1 MALRSHVTLHFRSKG
16 EKEGKEM
23 KSIAIASLFVLA
35 GTAAQ
40 AEIVCTTHRGCFE
53 TGGRIILGN
62 GGGVNRQEST
72 ISHRDAAPK
81 KIIFR
86 RHYNAGE

>member
-1 MALRSHVTLHFRSKG
+1 VVAGHGTRIRFSK
-16 EKEGKEM
+16 KEFGN
-23 KSIAIASLFVLA
+23 AINCFASLLVLA

-72 ISHRDAAPK
+72 ISHRDAKPK
-81 KIIFR
+81 KIVFR
-86 RHYNAGE
+86 RHYNTGE

>member
-1 MALRSHVTLHFRSKG
+1 MR
-16 EKEGKEM
+16 
-23 KSIAIASLFVLA
+23 SIAIASLLVLA

-72 ISHRDAAPK
+72 ISHREAKPK
-81 KIIFR
+81 KPSSVATPELAAELWER
-86 RHYNAGE
+86 SEAWVSSA

>member
-1 MALRSHVTLHFRSKG
+1 MR
-16 EKEGKEM
+16 
-23 KSIAIASLFVLA
+23 SIAIASLLVLA
-35 GTAAQ
+35 GTAAK

-62 GGGVNRQEST
+62 GGGVNRQESNIT
-72 ISHRDAAPK
+72 HREAKPK

>member
-1 MALRSHVTLHFRSKG
+1 MAVSFFQ
-16 EKEGKEM
+16 KEFGM
-23 KSIAIASLFVLA
+23 QSLAISSLFVLA
-35 GTAAQ
+35 STAVQ

-62 GGGVNRQEST
+62 GGGVNRQAST
-72 ISHRDAAPK
+72 ISHREAKPK

>member
-1 MALRSHVTLHFRSKG
+1 MR
-16 EKEGKEM
+16 
-23 KSIAIASLFVLA
+23 SIAIASLLVLA

-72 ISHRDAAPK
+72 ISHREAKPK
-81 KIIFR
+81 KIIF
-86 RHYNAGE
+86 AGTTTRASSALTTPSA

>member
-1 MALRSHVTLHFRSKG
+1 MR
-16 EKEGKEM
+16 
-23 KSIAIASLFVLA
+23 SIAIASLLVLA

-72 ISHRDAAPK
+72 SSHREAKPK

>member
-1 MALRSHVTLHFRSKG
+1 MR
-16 EKEGKEM
+16 
-23 KSIAIASLFVLA
+23 SIAIAGLLVLA

-62 GGGVNRQEST
+62 GGGGVRSVQSPHGYSGFE
-72 ISHRDAAPK
+72 
-81 KIIFR
+81 
-86 RHYNAGE
+86 

>member
-1 MALRSHVTLHFRSKG
+1 MRQAAALNPVTSSRSNSNA
-16 EKEGKEM
+16 
-23 KSIAIASLFVLA
+23 INAIASLLVLA

-72 ISHRDAAPK
+72 ISHREAKPK

>member
-1 MALRSHVTLHFRSKG
+1 MR
-16 EKEGKEM
+16 
-23 KSIAIASLFVLA
+23 SIAIASLLVLA

-72 ISHRDAAPK
+72 ISHREAKFK

>member
-1 MALRSHVTLHFRSKG
+1 MRQATALNPVTSSRSNSN
-16 EKEGKEM
+16 
-23 KSIAIASLFVLA
+23 AIDCYCEFASS
-35 GTAAQ
+35 GWHCCPSR
-40 AEIVCTTHRGCFE
+40 IVCTTHRGCFE

-72 ISHRDAAPK
+72 ISHRDAKPK